1 MKRLRIVGMGAVAAA
16 VAAFFLQPRKGA
28 GRREAVRRGGKRLA
42 RRGPRVTALIGT
54 RRHRTGTGL
63 ADVRERI
70 QDALLEELGTDGFSL
85 RVIAGDDDTL
95 TVRGEVGSLD
105 LIRRASEVI
114 ERARGGADVVNL
126 IRLQAPSGG
135 WALTT

>member
-1 MKRLRIVGMGAVAAA
+1 
-16 VAAFFLQPRKGA
+16 
-28 GRREAVRRGGKRLA
+28 
-42 RRGPRVTALIGT
+42 
-54 RRHRTGTGL
+54 L

-135 WALTT
+135 GALTT